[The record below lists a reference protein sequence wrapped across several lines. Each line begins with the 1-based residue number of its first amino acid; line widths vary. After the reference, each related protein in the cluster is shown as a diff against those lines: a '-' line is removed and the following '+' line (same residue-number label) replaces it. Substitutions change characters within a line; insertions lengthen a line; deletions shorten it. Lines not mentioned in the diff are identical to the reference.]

1 MITRTLVNH
10 PQGSLEW
17 MALRQTGYGA
27 SELSAAMG
35 INPYVTRDELLARK
49 ASGIPKEYSD
59 WFQEHV
65 LDNGHAVEAL
75 ARPFAEDELGGD
87 ELYPAVYRVD
97 GVVDGAPLIAS
108 CDGLTMSGRIAW
120 ECKQWNA
127 ADADLISAGFLPE
140 KHEPQC
146 QQVIL
151 ASGAERLLFTMSDG
165 TRENT
170 LHLWVDPGAGWPQKI
185 ASTWRQFHADRLA
198 WTPPAPTEAKSIG
211 KVMDSLPALRILV
224 KGAVEESNID
234 RWAEIARTVLGSIN
248 RTLNTDQDFADAKQ
262 AIKWCDEQEKA
273 LEAAKQHALSQTESI
288 DKLFKTVDAIKEETR
303 QIRLEQTKLV
313 EKREVERKTE
323 LVGETAAEWKAFVD
337 SKNALLSPY
346 ALPAIATDF
355 PAQIK
360 NKRSF
365 ESMSN
370 ALGVEL
376 ARVKIA
382 ATEIADRMA
391 ENAKLINEKAE
402 FRFLFNDA
410 AALIHY
416 ATDHLALTIKTRISD
431 HEAETKRKAEEA
443 AEAAR
448 EKIRAEEAAKLK
460 AEQEAREK
468 AERDAQAERDRQAAA
483 DQKRIDDEAAAER
496 RRQDEDGRR
505 QREQAES
512 DLNKLGQAG
521 APVASAAAESI
532 LSSSL
537 ELYEQAA
544 GHRNGEGGRYV
555 DQTGG
560 VQTLSVDLPAEVTI
574 VGNVTVSGAL
584 KTEPEHAWIN
594 IGKMNEAFGFSVT
607 VDLIVNELGIQWT
620 RTERAV
626 KFWTPTQFEEIKRR
640 LAERTLKA
648 IPIPF

>member
-10 PQGSLEW
+10 PQGSPEW
-17 MALRQTGYGA
+17 LALRQTGYGA

-49 ASGIPKEYSD
+49 ASGVPKEYSD
-59 WFQEHV
+59 WFQANV

-75 ARPFAEDELGGD
+75 ARPFAEDFIGE

-97 GVVDGAPLIAS
+97 GVIDDAPLIAS
-108 CDGLTMSGRIAW
+108 SDGVTMSVRIAW

-146 QQVIL
+146 QQVLL
-151 ASGAERLLFTMSDG
+151 ATGAEQLLFTMSDG

-170 LHLWVDPGAGWPQKI
+170 LHLWVEPGAGWPQKI
-185 ASTWRQFHADRLA
+185 ASTWRQFHADRIV
-198 WTPPAPTEAKSIG
+198 WKPRAPTEAKSIG
-211 KVMDSLPALRILV
+211 KIMDSLPALRILV

-248 RTLNTDQDFADAKQ
+248 RTLNTDQDFSDAEQ
-262 AIKWCDEQEKA
+262 AIKWCADQEAA

-313 EKREVERKTE
+313 EKRKTERKTE
-323 LVGETAAEWKAFVD
+323 LVGEAAAEWKSFID
-337 SKNALLSPY
+337 SKNVLLSPY
-346 ALPAIATDF
+346 MLPAIATDF
-355 PAQIK
+355 AAQIK
-360 NKRSF
+360 NKRNF

-376 ARVKIA
+376 ARAKIVA
-382 ATEIADRMA
+382 ADLADRMA
-391 ENAKLINEKAE
+391 LNIKAIE
-402 FRFLFNDA
+402 DVADFRFLFNDS
-410 AALIHY
+410 AALIQH
-416 ATDHLALTIKTRISD
+416 APDHLALIIRSRISD
-431 HEAETKRKAEEA
+431 HEAEQKRKAEEA

-468 AERDAQAERDRQAAA
+468 AERDAQVERDRQAAA
-483 DQKRIDDEAAAER
+483 DQKRIDDEAAEER
-496 RRQDEDGRR
+496 RRQDEAARLE
-505 QREQAES
+505 REKAEA
-512 DLNKLGQAG
+512 DLRALGQVG
-521 APVASAAAESI
+521 SPVASDAAESVV
-532 LSSSL
+532 SSSL
-537 ELYEQAA
+537 ESFELQPAYVHEL
-544 GHRNGEGGRYV
+544 RNRK
-555 DQTGG
+555 
-560 VQTLSVDLPAEVTI
+560 
-574 VGNVTVSGAL
+574 VSDVSPMESEFPR
-584 KTEPEHAWIN
+584 TEHAWIN
-594 IGKMNEAFGFSVT
+594 IGKMNEAFGYTVT
-607 VDLIVNELGIQWT
+607 ADLIVNELGIQWT
-620 RTERAV
+620 RTEKAA

-648 IPIPF
+648 IPLPF

>member
-10 PQGSLEW
+10 PQGSPEW

-75 ARPFAEDELGGD
+75 ARPFAEDELDGD

-146 QQVIL
+146 QQVML
-151 ASGAERLLFTMSDG
+151 ATGAERLLFTMTDG

-170 LHLWVDPGAGWPQKI
+170 LHLWVEPGAGWPQKI

-198 WTPPAPTEAKSIG
+198 WTPPAPTEAKPIG
-211 KVMDSLPALRILV
+211 KIMDSLPALRILV

-248 RTLNTDQDFADAKQ
+248 RTLNTDQDFADAEQ
-262 AIKWCDEQEKA
+262 AIKWCADQEAA

-313 EKREVERKTE
+313 EKRKTERKTE
-323 LVGETAAEWKAFVD
+323 LVGETAAEWKSFVD

-346 ALPAIATDF
+346 MLPAIATDF
-355 PAQIK
+355 AAQIK
-360 NKRSF
+360 NKRNF

-376 ARVKIA
+376 ARAKIA
-382 ATEIADRMA
+382 AAELTDRMA
-391 ENAKLINEKAE
+391 LNIKSLEDVAD
-402 FRFLFNDA
+402 FRFLFNDD
-410 AALIHY
+410 AALIQH
-416 ATDHLALTIKTRISD
+416 APDHLALIIRSRISD
-431 HEAETKRKAEEA
+431 HNAEQKRKAEEA

-496 RRQDEDGRR
+496 RRQDEESRQ
-505 QREQAES
+505 QREKAEA
-512 DLNKLGQAG
+512 DLQKLGQAG
-521 APVASAAAESI
+521 APVAADAEPSAAERRAETFY
-532 LSSSL
+532 SSGDSNPAL
-537 ELYEQAA
+537 KQQSPAA
-544 GHRNGEGGRYV
+544 LKAIADAGAPINRALDNF
-555 DQTGG
+555 
-560 VQTLSVDLPAEVTI
+560 TLSLA
-574 VGNVTVSGAL
+574 
-584 KTEPEHAWIN
+584 TEPEHAWIN
-594 IGKMNEAFGFSVT
+594 IGKMNEAFGFTVT
-607 VDLIVNELGIQWT
+607 ADFIVNTLGFQWT
-620 RTERAV
+620 RTEKAA
-626 KFWTPTQFEEIKRR
+626 KFWTPTQFEAIKIK
-640 LAERTLKA
+640 LAAHVREA
-648 IPIPF
+648 CAYPF